1 MAGTLEYPSMS
12 PPGPATHGPEP
23 AFAPGEEDDD
33 TWSPPV
39 PPLAESEEATLSTP
53 APNRQAERLVAEF
66 AKTRDPRLRD
76 RIVLMHDRMVRYL
89 ASRFDSRL
97 SPQEDVVQVAYIGLI
112 SALDRFDPKKGGSF
126 ITYAIPT
133 IVGEIKRY
141 FRDQTWVLKAPRKL
155 RDLGLNLKKL
165 RQDLEQKLGRSPTV
179 QEMAEAAQVSE
190 ERLLQ
195 AMEVNQ
201 AYVPCSLDTVLYG
214 RDGTRKGPVSEC
226 MGESD
231 AELQRIEERDAA
243 RRAIALL
250 NPRQQQIIRLRFYEE
265 LSQVDVARQLG
276 ISQMHVSRLERQ
288 ALRDLQRILTN

>member
-1 MAGTLEYPSMS
+1 MS
-12 PPGPATHGPEP
+12 PPAPSTHEPEAALVP
-23 AFAPGEEDDD
+23 DEEGDGV
-33 TWSPPV
+33 WSPPD
-39 PPLAESEEATLSTP
+39 PSLAGEEASLSTP
-53 APNRQAERLVAEF
+53 APSRQAERLVAEF

-112 SALDRFDPKKGGSF
+112 SAIDRFDPKKGGSF

-165 RQDLEQKLGRSPTV
+165 RQELEQKLGRSPSV

-195 AMEVNQ
+195 AMEVNR
-201 AYVPCSLDTVLYG
+201 AYVPCSLDTCLYG
-214 RDGTRKGPVSEC
+214 RDGSRKGPVSEC
-226 MGESD
+226 VGESD
-231 AELQRIEERDAA
+231 AEIRCIEERDAFKQ
-243 RRAIALL
+243 AIALL
-250 NPRQQQIIRLRFYEE
+250 NPRQQQIIQLRFYDE
-265 LSQVDVARQLG
+265 LSQAEVARQLG

-288 ALRDLQRILTN
+288 ALRDLKHILAN

>member
-1 MAGTLEYPSMS
+1 MS
-12 PPGPATHGPEP
+12 PPAPTTHEPEAALVP
-23 AFAPGEEDDD
+23 DEEEDG
-33 TWSPPV
+33 TWSPPD
-39 PPLAESEEATLSTP
+39 PSLAGEEASLSTP
-53 APNRQAERLVAEF
+53 APSRQAERLVAEF

-112 SALDRFDPKKGGSF
+112 SAIDRFDPKKGGSF

-165 RQDLEQKLGRSPTV
+165 RQELEQKLGRSPSV

-195 AMEVNQ
+195 AMEVNR
-201 AYVPCSLDTVLYG
+201 AYVPCSLDTCLYG
-214 RDGTRKGPVSEC
+214 RDGSRKGPVSEC
-226 MGESD
+226 VGESD
-231 AELQRIEERDAA
+231 AEIRCIEERDAFKQ
-243 RRAIALL
+243 AIALL
-250 NPRQQQIIRLRFYEE
+250 NPRQQQIIQLRFYDE
-265 LSQVDVARQLG
+265 LSQAEVARQLG

-288 ALRDLQRILTN
+288 ALRDLKHILAN

>member
-1 MAGTLEYPSMS
+1 MS
-12 PPGPATHGPEP
+12 PPGPLAQDPEP
-23 AFAPGEEDDD
+23 PLAPDEEDEGA
-33 TWSPPV
+33 WSPPDA
-39 PPLAESEEATLSTP
+39 PLAEEEASLATP
-53 APNRQAERLVAEF
+53 APGRQTERLVAEF

-165 RQDLEQKLGRSPTV
+165 RQELEQKLGRAPSV

-195 AMEVNQ
+195 AMEVNR
-201 AYVPCSLDTVLYG
+201 AYVPCSLDTCLYG
-214 RDGTRKGPVSEC
+214 RDGSRKGPVSEC
-226 MGESD
+226 VGESD
-231 AELQRIEERDAA
+231 AEIQCIEERDAFQQ
-243 RRAIALL
+243 AIALL
-250 NPRQQQIIRLRFYEE
+250 NTRQQQIIQLRFYDE
-265 LSQVDVARQLG
+265 LSQAEVARQLG
-276 ISQMHVSRLERQ
+276 VSQMHISRLERQ
-288 ALRDLQRILTN
+288 ALRDLQRILSN

>member
-1 MAGTLEYPSMS
+1 MAGTLEHPSMS
-12 PPGPATHGPEP
+12 SPGPVSHDPEP
-23 AFAPGEEDDD
+23 GFPLGEEEE
-33 TWSPPV
+33 TWSTPD
-39 PPLAESEEATLSTP
+39 PPLSETAALPTP
-53 APNRQAERLVAEF
+53 APNRQAERLMAEF

-76 RIVLMHDRMVRYL
+76 RLVLMHERMVRYL

-112 SALDRFDPKKGGSF
+112 SAIDRFDPKKGGSF
-126 ITYAIPT
+126 VTYAIPT

-195 AMEVNQ
+195 AIDVNR
-201 AYVPCSLDTVLYG
+201 AYVPCSLDTCLYG
-214 RDGTRKGPVSEC
+214 RDGSRKGPVSEC
-226 MGESD
+226 VGDSD
-231 AELQRIEERDAA
+231 AEIQFIEERDAFKQ
-243 RRAIALL
+243 AI
-250 NPRQQQIIRLRFYEE
+250 
-265 LSQVDVARQLG
+265 
-276 ISQMHVSRLERQ
+276 
-288 ALRDLQRILTN
+288 

>member
-1 MAGTLEYPSMS
+1 MS
-12 PPGPATHGPEP
+12 PPAPSTHEPEAALVP
-23 AFAPGEEDDD
+23 DEEGEGA
-33 TWSPPV
+33 WSPPD
-39 PPLAESEEATLSTP
+39 PSLAGEEASLPTP
-53 APNRQAERLVAEF
+53 APSRQAERLVAEF

-112 SALDRFDPKKGGSF
+112 SAIDRFDPKKGGSF

-165 RQDLEQKLGRSPTV
+165 RQELEQKLGRSPSV

-195 AMEVNQ
+195 AMEVNR

-226 MGESD
+226 VGESD
-231 AELQRIEERDAA
+231 AEIRCIEERDAF
-243 RRAIALL
+243 RQAIALL
-250 NPRQQQIIRLRFYEE
+250 SPRQQQIIQLRFYDE
-265 LSQVDVARQLG
+265 LSQAEVARQLG
-276 ISQMHVSRLERQ
+276 VSQMHISRLERQ
-288 ALRDLQRILTN
+288 ALRDLQRIMAN

>member
-1 MAGTLEYPSMS
+1 LALEEEEEGTWLTPD
-12 PPGPATHGPEP
+12 PP
-23 AFAPGEEDDD
+23 F
-33 TWSPPV
+33 
-39 PPLAESEEATLSTP
+39 SEEASLSTP
-53 APNRQAERLVAEF
+53 APNRLAERLIAEF
-66 AKTRDPRLRD
+66 AKTRDPRLRE
-76 RIVLMHDRMVRYL
+76 RIVLMHERMVRYL
-89 ASRFDSRL
+89 ASRFDNRL

-112 SALDRFDPKKGGSF
+112 SAIDRFDPKKGGSF

-165 RQDLEQKLGRSPTV
+165 RHDLEQKLGRSPSV
-179 QEMAEAAQVSE
+179 QEMAEAAQVTE

-214 RDGTRKGPVSEC
+214 RDGSRKGPVSEC
-226 MGESD
+226 VGESD
-231 AELQRIEERDAA
+231 AELQRIEERDAFK
-243 RRAIALL
+243 RAIALL
-250 NPRQQQIIRLRFYEE
+250 NPRQQLIIQLRFYDE
-265 LSQVDVARQLG
+265 LSQADVARQLG
-276 ISQMHVSRLERQ
+276 ISQMHVSRLERR

>member
-12 PPGPATHGPEP
+12 PPAPPTREPEAALVP
-23 AFAPGEEDDD
+23 DEEEDG
-33 TWSPPV
+33 TWSPSDPS
-39 PPLAESEEATLSTP
+39 LAGEEAGLSTP
-53 APNRQAERLVAEF
+53 TPSRQAERLVAEF

-112 SALDRFDPKKGGSF
+112 SAIDRFDPKKGGSF

-165 RQDLEQKLGRSPTV
+165 RQELEQKLGRSPSV

-195 AMEVNQ
+195 AMEVNR
-201 AYVPCSLDTVLYG
+201 AYVPCSLDTCLYG
-214 RDGTRKGPVSEC
+214 RDGSRKGPVSEC
-226 MGESD
+226 VGESD
-231 AELQRIEERDAA
+231 AEIRCIEERDAFKQ
-243 RRAIALL
+243 AIALL
-250 NPRQQQIIRLRFYEE
+250 NPRQQQIIQLRFYDE
-265 LSQVDVARQLG
+265 LSQAEVARQLG

-288 ALRDLQRILTN
+288 ALRDLKHILAN

>member
-12 PPGPATHGPEP
+12 PPGPLAQDPEP
-23 AFAPGEEDDD
+23 PLAPDEEDEGA
-33 TWSPPV
+33 WSPPDA
-39 PPLAESEEATLSTP
+39 PLAEEEASLATP
-53 APNRQAERLVAEF
+53 APGRQTERLVAEF

-165 RQDLEQKLGRSPTV
+165 RQELEQKLGRAPSV

-195 AMEVNQ
+195 AMEVNR
-201 AYVPCSLDTVLYG
+201 AYVPCSLDTCLYG
-214 RDGTRKGPVSEC
+214 RDGSRKGPVSEC
-226 MGESD
+226 VGESD
-231 AELQRIEERDAA
+231 AEIQCIEERDAFQQ
-243 RRAIALL
+243 AIALL
-250 NPRQQQIIRLRFYEE
+250 NTRQQQIIQLRFYDE
-265 LSQVDVARQLG
+265 LSQAEVARQLG
-276 ISQMHVSRLERQ
+276 VSQMHISRLERQ
-288 ALRDLQRILTN
+288 ALRDLQRILSN